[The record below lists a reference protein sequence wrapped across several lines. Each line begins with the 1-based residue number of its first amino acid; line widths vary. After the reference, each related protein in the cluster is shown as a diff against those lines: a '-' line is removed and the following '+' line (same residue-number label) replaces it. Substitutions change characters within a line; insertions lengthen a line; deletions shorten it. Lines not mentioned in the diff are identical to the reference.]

1 MGRVSGLLRKLE
13 VAPNDDEYESIA
25 TSRWGNR
32 DVYPVAHDKRTYGIY
47 AYVSYWGTCGIC
59 LSSWTIGSSLIGIGL
74 TAAQAMTAV
83 TIGMLIA
90 SVTAFL
96 NGTPGAKHHLGYGML
111 ARSAFGLWGSYFCI
125 MLNVFQSFVFY
136 GTQMYFGGQTFV
148 LILNALS
155 PSFLHMKN
163 TLPASAGITTPGLI
177 GFVLFIILY
186 FPIIYFVPA
195 WKVQKLLEVQ
205 VVVATVTLLG
215 IMGWAVHANGGS
227 PGDLVSPAIKLTKA
241 EAGFRVVQ
249 GITSVAGTYT
259 GGTDR
264 VSDWTRYGRNRHTS
278 TPAIISL
285 AVTVTLTAL
294 VGIISTSA
302 LAQRYGMLEWNP
314 LIMLQ
319 WIQLHYYTPACRAGT
334 FFAGLGLL
342 SVTVFVNYTQNCVSS
357 GMDVAMLVP
366 RYITQRRG
374 AIIFSILGVLANP
387 WRFLTQASTFI
398 TVLSSFGVFM
408 APAAAVLVVDFWI
421 VRKTKWN
428 IPELYTPHGIYWFT
442 GGVNWRAMV
451 AYMMGM
457 WPALPGFIA
466 EVSGPDGIHV
476 DIVWR
481 RFYQI
486 SFFFG
491 FATSAVLFYIFN
503 KIAPPPGLGVQVDF
517 DIDGTHIVHGA
528 AADSTGSLEKG
539 ADVDVQKVGQ
549 ASF

>member
-1 MGRVSGLLRKLE
+1 MEEML
-13 VAPNDDEYESIA
+13 
-25 TSRWGNR
+25 
-32 DVYPVAHDKRTYGIY
+32 
-47 AYVSYWGTCGIC
+47 
-59 LSSWTIGSSLIGIGL
+59 
-74 TAAQAMTAV
+74 
-83 TIGMLIA
+83 MLIR
-90 SVTAFL
+90 T
-96 NGTPGAKHHLGYGML
+96 
-111 ARSAFGLWGSYFCI
+111 
-125 MLNVFQSFVFY
+125 Q

-155 PSFLHMKN
+155 PSFLHMRN
-163 TLPASAGITTPGLI
+163 TLPHSAGITTPGLI

-186 FPIIYFVPA
+186 FPIIYLVPA

-215 IMGWAVHANGGS
+215 IMGWAVAANGGS
-227 PGDLVSPAIKLTKA
+227 PGDLVSPAIKLSRA
-241 EAGFRVVQ
+241 EAGFRIVQ

-264 VSDWTRYGRNRHTS
+264 VSDWTRYGRKRHSS
-278 TPAIISL
+278 TPAILSL
-285 AVTVTLTAL
+285 AITVILTAL
-294 VGIISTSA
+294 IGIISTSA
-302 LAQRYGMLEWNP
+302 LAERYGFLEWNP

-319 WIQLHYYTPACRAGT
+319 WVQAHNYTPACRAGT

-357 GMDVAMLVP
+357 GMDMAMLMP
-366 RYITQRRG
+366 RYLSQRRG

-421 VRKTKWN
+421 IRRTKWN
-428 IPELYTPHGIYWFT
+428 IPDLYAPGGIYWFNA
-442 GGVNWRAMV
+442 GINWRAMV
-451 AYMMGM
+451 AYTMGM

-466 EVSGPDGIHV
+466 EVSGPGAFQV

-491 FATSAVLFYIFN
+491 FITSAVLFYIFN
-503 KIAPPPGLGVQVDF
+503 RIAPPPGTGLQIDF
-517 DIDGTHIVHGA
+517 DIDGSHIVDGVEPDRH
-528 AADSTGSLEKG
+528 GSLEKG
-539 ADVDVQKVGQ
+539 TDVGVDVKKMEHEVR
-549 ASF
+549 

>member
-1 MGRVSGLLRKLE
+1 MT
-13 VAPNDDEYESIA
+13 SI
-25 TSRWGNR
+25 
-32 DVYPVAHDKRTYGIY
+32 
-47 AYVSYWGTCGIC
+47 
-59 LSSWTIGSSLIGIGL
+59 
-74 TAAQAMTAV
+74 
-83 TIGMLIA
+83 TIGMIIA
-90 SVTAFL
+90 SITAFL

-111 ARSAFGLWGSYFCI
+111 ARSSFGLWGSYFCI

-136 GTQMYFGGQTFV
+136 VRAYRPKITARRDYSQFAQGTQMYFGGQTFV

-163 TLPASAGITTPGLI
+163 TLPTSAGITTPGLI

-186 FPIIYFVPA
+186 FPIIYFIPA

-205 VVVATVTLLG
+205 VVVATATLLG

-227 PGDLVSPAIKLTKA
+227 PGDLVSPAIKLSKA
-241 EAGFRVVQ
+241 EAGFRIVQ

-264 VSDWTRYGRNRHTS
+264 VSDWTRYGRSRHTS

-285 AVTVTLTAL
+285 AVTVILTAL

-302 LAQRYGMLEWNP
+302 LAQRYGKLEWNP

-319 WIQLHYYTPACRAGT
+319 WIQMEYYTPACRAGT

-366 RYITQRRG
+366 RYVTQRRG

-408 APAAAVLVVDFWI
+408 APAAAILVVDFWI
-421 VRKTKWN
+421 VRRTKWN

-451 AYMMGM
+451 AYTMGM
-457 WPALPGFIA
+457 WPALPGFIG
-466 EVSGPDGIHV
+466 EVSGPGGIHV

-491 FATSAVLFYIFN
+491 FATSAILFYIFN
-503 KIAPPPGLGVQVDF
+503 KISPPPGLGVQ
-517 DIDGTHIVHGA
+517 G
-528 AADSTGSLEKG
+528 
-539 ADVDVQKVGQ
+539 
-549 ASF
+549 